1 MKLTKIKTR
10 QNLVL
15 VQALPNICVENL
27 NWYNTFGTHTLSLL
41 ILFWKF
47 TLNTLSHICVFIFNI
62 KQYITDI
69 MQTKQVTIMRE

>member
-41 ILFWKF
+41 ILFLEIYF
-47 TLNTLSHICVFIFNI
+47 EYIVSHMCF
-62 KQYITDI
+62 YI
-69 MQTKQVTIMRE
+69 QH